1 MNNTLLINLLL
12 SHLIV
17 DFYLQSNSTCDHKI
31 EKGFKS
37 WFLYLHAL
45 FAGVFSWA
53 LVAGSEFW
61 KYALLIFLSHLVI
74 DGSKALLSGYFIHK
88 KEVQAD
94 YKQPISNFAL
104 FSIDQILHIAIIGF
118 ISFYYKDQFWNIFS
132 ICTDKWAFNL
142 PLAILM
148 FLICLKPANIIIK
161 LVLDE
166 YKIGLSSDCEEIKNA
181 GALIGDLERILT
193 LVFVILGKYEAVG
206 FLIAAKSILRF
217 RDTHT
222 AKTEYVLAGTFLSF
236 GIAILCGIIAD
247 CVWLK

>member
-1 MNNTLLINLLL
+1 MNNTILINLLL

-45 FAGVFSWA
+45 LAGVLSWT
-53 LVAGSEFW
+53 LICSSEFW
-61 KYALLIFLSHLVI
+61 KYALLIFLSHLLI

-88 KEVQAD
+88 KEGQAD

-118 ISFYYKDQFWNIFS
+118 VSFFYKDQFWNIFS
-132 ICTDKWAFNL
+132 ICSDKWAFNV
-142 PLAILM
+142 PLIILM
-148 FLICLKPANIIIK
+148 FLLCLKPANIIIK
-161 LVLDE
+161 LVLVE

-236 GIAILCGIIAD
+236 GIAILCGIIAA
-247 CVWLK
+247 WAWEK

>member
-1 MNNTLLINLLL
+1 MNNTILINLLM

-45 FAGVFSWA
+45 LAGVLSWT
-53 LVAGSEFW
+53 LICSSEFW
-61 KYALLIFLSHLVI
+61 KYALLIFLSHLLI

-88 KEVQAD
+88 KEGQAD

-118 ISFYYKDQFWNIFS
+118 VSFFYKDQFWNIFS
-132 ICTDKWAFNL
+132 ICSDKWAFNV
-142 PLAILM
+142 PLTILM
-148 FLICLKPANIIIK
+148 FLLCLKPANIIIK
-161 LVLDE
+161 LVLVE

-236 GIAILCGIIAD
+236 GIAILCGIIAA
-247 CVWLK
+247 WAWEK